1 MPLTTDSA
9 RLEANEHYKQTSYRK
24 TNLLEGIFLALC
36 LYVSSFLSIQA
47 CVAALR
53 EVLGPLVPEEAILQ
67 VGLLALNPE
76 HPYLSQSFLG
86 YCGILDVSLS

>member
-9 RLEANEHYKQTSYRK
+9 RLEASEHFSTVSLRII
-24 TNLLEGIFLALC
+24 LL
-36 LYVSSFLSIQA
+36 IQA

-67 VGLLALNPE
+67 VGFLALNPE
-76 HPYLSQSFLG
+76 HLYLPQSIFG

>member
-1 MPLTTDSA
+1 MNVIY
-9 RLEANEHYKQTSYRK
+9 RLVTEKQTYSRGFFS
-24 TNLLEGIFLALC
+24 TLSERIILL
-36 LYVSSFLSIQA
+36 IQA

>member
-1 MPLTTDSA
+1 MSVPII
-9 RLEANEHYKQTSYRK
+9 
-24 TNLLEGIFLALC
+24 LL
-36 LYVSSFLSIQA
+36 IQA

-67 VGLLALNPE
+67 VGFLALNPE
-76 HPYLSQSFLG
+76 HLYLPQSIFG

>member
-1 MPLTTDSA
+1 MNIIY
-9 RLEANEHYKQTSYRK
+9 RLVTEKQTYSRGFFS
-24 TNLLEGIFLALC
+24 TVSVRIILL
-36 LYVSSFLSIQA
+36 IQA
-47 CVAALR
+47 CVASLR

-86 YCGILDVSLS
+86 YSGILDVSLS